1 MKITEIANPNI
12 SKEIL
17 NEAYTYKLW
26 ESAGKKIVEA
36 QLTPDQIQ
44 QLFKNVETTITS
56 GGGNRTFIGKGV
68 DAASAVNKAWED
80 LKTKVQNSKP
90 IQNVDAYYDQAAE
103 KLKQATGGD
112 QGVMQYVQK
121 YRDFAKKHPLAQSLI
136 YSALIA
142 GAGISGAGLGGAAAL
157 GLFKMVD
164 KLLQGEKFSSATYQ
178 GAKTGGMAYAAGQV
192 GKALQG
198 QPAPTNTS
206 AADTASQATS
216 AGGVVSKLPARYEQW
231 AQTYYDPSK
240 YQYVPKGGNLFVLD
254 MNGNKVQ
261 MLASGAGG
269 SPDLLRSGIVSGE
282 DLLKAIKATAPV
294 KESLH
299 LNHKQVNELFEGILD
314 TIKGAASKLGSKIGS
329 KLTTKLSAN
338 DLMSAWQKA
347 GSPTDSNQ
355 IMSILTQR
363 GVPQNVVDTVYKQ
376 MKIRRPAKPRQQA
389 PANPPSSF
397 GQMAQQVDPGTP
409 SSTGGTIRQTQTGQ
423 VHTARQ
429 QPAQQVAQQP
439 TQQAPQPS
447 QQATTSA
454 APAQSNIVDPKTNR
468 PFLSTD
474 NMSDWAKSRFGS
486 GGAYDI
492 DEKKVEKYF
501 DTLYQRDPTTVNNI
515 LKKFIQKYRVF

>member
-12 SKEIL
+12 STEIL

-36 QLTPDQIQ
+36 KLTPDQIQ
-44 QLFKNVETTITS
+44 QLFKNVETTLTS
-56 GGGNRTFIGKGV
+56 GGANRTFIGKGV

-121 YRDFAKKHPLAQSLI
+121 YRDFAKKHPIAQSLI

-164 KLLQGEKFSSATYQ
+164 KLLQGEKFSGAAYQ

-198 QPAPTNTS
+198 QQAPQTPS
-206 AADTASQATS
+206 GSGQAADTASQAAS
-216 AGGVVSKLPARYEQW
+216 AGQVVPKLPARYEQW

-261 MLASGAGG
+261 MLASGVGG
-269 SPDLLRSGIVSGE
+269 SPDLLRSGIRTGE
-282 DLLKAIKATAPV
+282 ELLKAIQASAPV
-294 KESLH
+294 KESIQ
-299 LNHKQVNELFEGILD
+299 LNSQQVQALCEGILD
-314 TIKGAASKLGSKIGS
+314 TIKGAASKLGSK
-329 KLTTKLSAN
+329 LTTKLSSN
-338 DLMSAWQKA
+338 DLMKAWQQA
-347 GSPTDSNQ
+347 GSPSDSNK
-355 IMSILTQR
+355 IMGILTQK

-376 MKIRRPAKPRQQA
+376 MKIRRPAAPKQPSQQA
-389 PANPPSSF
+389 ATPPSSF
-397 GQMAQQVDPGTP
+397 GQMAQQLDPGTP
-409 SSTGGTIRQTQTGQ
+409 SSTGGTIRQTPRGQ

-429 QPAQQVAQQP
+429 QPTQQAAQQAAQSTQQP
-439 TQQAPQPS
+439 TSEPS
-447 QQATTSA
+447 QST
-454 APAQSNIVDPKTNR
+454 IVNPKTNR
-468 PFLSTD
+468 PFMSTD
-474 NMSDWAKSRFGS
+474 SMSDWAKSRFGT
-486 GGAYDI
+486 GGAYDL
-492 DEKKVEKYF
+492 DDKKVEQYF
-501 DTLYQRDPTTVNNI
+501 DTLYQRDPNTVNKI
-515 LKKFIQKYRVF
+515 IKKFVQKYRVV